1 MAISW
6 LAVGRWLPMR
16 SKTKRPKLARRKT
29 KLGLPDLITPSQPSP
44 SLPSSN
50 LPYKNSAP
58 NHFADSNS
66 FVMACHTRW
75 RGTFKRIFFSIV
87 SEIGVDTMQSIALTD
102 SDVARCRR
110 LTLECTDRGTTAKFS
125 ERR

>member
-1 MAISW
+1 
-6 LAVGRWLPMR
+6 MR

-66 FVMACHTRW
+66 FVIACHTRW

-87 SEIGVDTMQSIALTD
+87 SEIGVDTMQP
-102 SDVARCRR
+102 
-110 LTLECTDRGTTAKFS
+110 RGCIIGEPLSLYNCKVTSCVVLAAPAPCA
-125 ERR
+125 